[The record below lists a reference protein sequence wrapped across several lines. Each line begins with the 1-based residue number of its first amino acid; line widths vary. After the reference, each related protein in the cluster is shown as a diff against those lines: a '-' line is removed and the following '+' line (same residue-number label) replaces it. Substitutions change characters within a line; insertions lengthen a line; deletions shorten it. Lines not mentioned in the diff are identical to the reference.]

1 PSWWASVADA
11 VRPGGLGHG
20 FCAVGHAWSQHSPGP
35 VRRCT
40 DVRSG
45 RSGCH
50 RLIHPSVLV
59 LLDSL
64 SLAQMEP
71 EVGFEPTTFR
81 LRVEE
86 PSSSVCRPD
95 PFWLLTSA
103 GSSVECVPDLPSHGR
118 GGAQRKTPPP

>member
-20 FCAVGHAWSQHSPGP
+20 FCAVGHAWSHTPPGP

-64 SLAQMEP
+64 SPTQMEP
-71 EVGFEPTTFR
+71 KVGFEPTTSHYESDRNLPTGPAQSRPGCSGAEPIPSRPLLWGLVSAPGLPNR
-81 LRVEE
+81 LR
-86 PSSSVCRPD
+86 
-95 PFWLLTSA
+95 L
-103 GSSVECVPDLPSHGR
+103 
-118 GGAQRKTPPP
+118 